1 MIIIGSKA
9 LYTRFGSEFNERIQ
23 KSDFD
28 VIMSYEDFN
37 DWIEKF
43 NDNIIDMVP
52 RSHNKY
58 NVKILVNNKK
68 TQFEIELG
76 FENTSSLFL
85 LENKDIVTDSIYTD
99 PNGTKWNMLSLPY
112 LMLMKKSHLYFPVHF
127 EKNIND
133 YHFIKSKLGDFKLDK
148 TMQNFFE
155 LRKLEAEKR
164 FKENHNTP
172 NLNVSN
178 EKFFAVS
185 GKAAGRVYIHDDLHE
200 VVKHFNVPI
209 YDMLKHDDKKDLAWC
224 EKDLFNKLPFDYRV
238 KCVQEEA
245 YVIAL
250 ERYIIPQ
257 IGEYEDFFWCYKRA
271 LMRICTTLCSGFFRQ
286 FAFENYPAIVEAYN
300 SSFVDKFQ
308 YAVDNEL
315 IQPMEL

>member
-37 DWIEKF
+37 HWMEKF
-43 NDNIIDMVP
+43 NDNIISMIP

-99 PNGTKWNMLSLPY
+99 PNGTQWNMLSLPY

-133 YHFIKSKLGDFKLDK
+133 YHFIKSKLEEFDLDEKMKHFFK
-148 TMQNFFE
+148 

-164 FKENHNTP
+164 FEENHNTP

-178 EKFFAVS
+178 ERFFV
-185 GKAAGRVYIHDDLHE
+185 L
-200 VVKHFNVPI
+200 
-209 YDMLKHDDKKDLAWC
+209 
-224 EKDLFNKLPFDYRV
+224 
-238 KCVQEEA
+238 
-245 YVIAL
+245 
-250 ERYIIPQ
+250 
-257 IGEYEDFFWCYKRA
+257 
-271 LMRICTTLCSGFFRQ
+271 
-286 FAFENYPAIVEAYN
+286 
-300 SSFVDKFQ
+300 
-308 YAVDNEL
+308 
-315 IQPMEL
+315 

>member
-1 MIIIGSKA
+1 LIIIGSKS
-9 LYTRFGSEFNERIQ
+9 LYTRFGSEFSERIQ

-28 VIMSYEDFN
+28 VIMHYKDFN
-37 DWIEKF
+37 NWIKKF
-43 NDNIIDMVP
+43 SDNIIDMTP

-58 NVKILVNNKK
+58 NIKILINNKK

-85 LENKDIVTDSIYTD
+85 LENKDIVTDSIYID
-99 PNGTKWNMLSLPY
+99 PNGTQWNTLSLPY
-112 LMLMKKSHLYFPVHF
+112 LMLMKKSHLYFPIHF

-133 YHFIKSKLGDFKLDK
+133 YHFIKSKLLDFNLDEK
-148 TMQNFFE
+148 MKKFFE
-155 LRKLEAEKR
+155 LRKVEAEKR
-164 FKENHNTP
+164 FEKNHRTP

-178 EKFFAVS
+178 EQFFAVS
-185 GKAAGRVYIHDDLHE
+185 GKAAGRVYIHDDLHK
-200 VVKHFNVPI
+200 VVKHFDKPI
-209 YDMLKHDDKKDLAWC
+209 YDMLKYEDKKNLAWC
-224 EKDLFNKLPFDYRV
+224 EKDLFNKLPLDYRI

-257 IGEYEDFFWCYKRA
+257 IGKYEDFFWCYKRA

-286 FAFENYPAIVEAYN
+286 FAFENYPLIIESYN
-300 SSFVDKFQ
+300 SSFVDKFK

-315 IQPMEL
+315 IQSMEL

>member
-23 KSDFD
+23 NSDFD

-37 DWIEKF
+37 EWIENF
-43 NDNIIDMVP
+43 NDNIIDMIP
-52 RSHNKY
+52 KSHNKY
-58 NVKILVNNKK
+58 NVKILIDNKK

-76 FENTSSLFL
+76 LENTSSLLL
-85 LENKDIVTDSIYTD
+85 LENKEVVIDSVYID
-99 PNGTKWNMLSLPY
+99 PNGTTWNMLSLPY

-133 YHFIKSKLGDFKLDK
+133 YHFIKSKLGDFNLDEK
-148 TMQNFFE
+148 MQQFFK
-155 LRKLEAEKR
+155 LRKIEAQKR
-164 FKENHNTP
+164 FEENYKTP
-172 NLNVSN
+172 SLNMSN
-178 EKFFAVS
+178 DKFFAVS
-185 GKAAGRVYIHDDLHE
+185 GKATGRVYIHDDLHE
-200 VVKHFNVPI
+200 LVKHFDKPI
-209 YDMLKHDDKKDLAWC
+209 YDMIKYEDKKDQAWC

-271 LMRICTTLCSGFFRQ
+271 LMRICTTLCSGFFRE
-286 FAFENYPAIVEAYN
+286 FAFENYPNIVKAYN
-300 SSFVDKFQ
+300 PNFFDKFQ
-308 YAVDNEL
+308 YAVNNNL
-315 IQPMEL
+315 IKPMEL